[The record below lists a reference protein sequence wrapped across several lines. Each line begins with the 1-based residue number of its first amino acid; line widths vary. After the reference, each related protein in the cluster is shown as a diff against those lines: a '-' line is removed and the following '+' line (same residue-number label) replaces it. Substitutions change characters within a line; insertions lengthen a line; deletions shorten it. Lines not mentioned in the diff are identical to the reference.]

1 MSAANAPADKVK
13 KAKKAAERR
22 EQEKAQN
29 PLFRKGVWPSGD
41 ITPEGNA
48 LKRARALQGRRR
60 MSAANAPAD
69 KVEKAKKAA
78 VVARHPMN
86 RGLGSSQK
94 PIAKGTG
101 KGRDDWKLQ
110 ARVWKEGEMAKEMGR
125 EEEEK
130 RKKMLQARV
139 WKKGE
144 MAEEIARE
152 KAAEK
157 ARASAR
163 HPKNRGLGSK
173 QEPMGNGSRKPRD
186 HPVNR
191 AGWYPSEEVLAK
203 EAKERAQERASNPLT
218 KAGLWSSGDAMD
230 KDIKR
235 KFAQRQKNSK

>member
-1 MSAANAPADKVK
+1 MGFTPAQKKAAKAARKSARATKRAAAKGKKAAKKPARALQGRRKKSAANAPADKVE

-48 LKRARALQGRRR
+48 LKRARALQGRPK

-144 MAEEIARE
+144 MAEEMARE

-157 ARASAR
+157 ARAS
-163 HPKNRGLGSK
+163 
-173 QEPMGNGSRKPRD
+173 
-186 HPVNR
+186 
-191 AGWYPSEEVLAK
+191 
-203 EAKERAQERASNPLT
+203 
-218 KAGLWSSGDAMD
+218 
-230 KDIKR
+230 
-235 KFAQRQKNSK
+235 